1 VFGSDPWYPCGLA
14 GWFHRATY
22 GEGPHVE
29 NSFVSLLPPIVT
41 IGLALITKRIF
52 ISLGTGVVLG
62 SLLLSEWNVV
72 GAVTDV
78 LGLVGGLI
86 YAEGALTEEIYILFF
101 VLMLG
106 VLTAYIHVLG
116 GAQAFT
122 EWASKKVKSRFQ
134 AQLLPIIMGLIIFFD
149 DAFSSLVAGNVSR
162 PLTDKYRVSRAKLS
176 YLVDSTA
183 APDIILSPVSGWA
196 AFISTVLAGIMVDL
210 NVDRYTGYEAFLLTI
225 PTNYYAITALVLVFA
240 VAFFGLNFGSMRR
253 HEERAVEEG
262 VLVDPSKGKVPG
274 EASGDLPARD
284 DGKIGDLIWPVVT
297 LLGVT
302 VAMTL
307 WLGITRTEGPV
318 TAMQILT
325 NTDVIFSLAVAVLI
339 ATAVALAK
347 LLSRGS
353 GELAVRGFTTGIKAM
368 IPAAGMLFL
377 AWITAEIMGELGV
390 GEYLGG
396 LIEGTAL
403 LNLLPAILFVLA
415 AFIAFSIGSTFGT
428 FGVMLPIGAQIA
440 VAGGAESLLI
450 PVFGAVLAGS
460 IFGDHTSPL
469 SDTTILSSIGSGIQL
484 VEHVTTQM
492 PYALVAAL
500 ASTIGYVVLGFTE
513 NLVIG
518 LVIAL
523 AALAAGIFLLKE
535 RFSDR
540 AAHESRVEPH
550 VRAA

>member
-1 VFGSDPWYPCGLA
+1 MG
-14 GWFHRATY
+14 R
-22 GEGPHVE
+22 GPHVE

-41 IGLALITKRIF
+41 ISLAIITKRIF
-52 ISLGTGVVLG
+52 VSLGTGVVLG
-62 SLLLSEWNVV
+62 SLLLNEWDPV
-72 GAVTDV
+72 GAFTEV
-78 LGLVGGLI
+78 LALAGGLL
-86 YAEGALTEEIYILFF
+86 YAEGALTEEIYLLFF

-106 VLTAYIHVLG
+106 VLTCYIHVLG

-122 EWASKKVKSRFQ
+122 EWASKKVRSRFQ
-134 AQLLPIIMGLIIFFD
+134 AQLLPIFMGFIIFFD

-162 PLTDKYRVSRAKLS
+162 PLTDKYRVSRAKLA

-183 APDIILSPVSGWA
+183 APVIILTPVSGWA

-210 NVDRYTGYEAFLLTI
+210 NIDRYSGYEAFLLTI
-225 PTNYYAITALVLVFA
+225 PSNYYAITALILV
-240 VAFFGLNFGSMRR
+240 VAAAYFGLNLGSMRR

-262 VLVDPSKGKVPG
+262 VLVDASKGSVPG

-284 DGKIGDLIWPVVT
+284 DGKVGDLVWPVVI
-297 LLGVT
+297 LVGVT
-302 VAMTL
+302 VAVAV
-307 WLGITRTEGPV
+307 WLGITRTEGSV

-325 NTDVIFSLAVAVLI
+325 NTDVIFSLAVAVVI

-347 LLSRGS
+347 ILTKGSGDLASRGF
-353 GELAVRGFTTGIKAM
+353 ATGIKSM
-368 IPAAGMLFL
+368 VPAAGMVYL
-377 AWITAEIMGELGV
+377 AWMTAEIMGELGV

-396 LIEGTAL
+396 LVEGTAL
-403 LNLLPAILFVLA
+403 LALLPAILFVLA

-492 PYALVAAL
+492 PYALLAAL

-523 AALAAGIFLLKE
+523 AALAGGIFLLKQ

-540 AAHESRVEPH
+540 AAHESRVQPH

>member
-1 VFGSDPWYPCGLA
+1 M
-14 GWFHRATY
+14 
-22 GEGPHVE
+22 E

-41 IGLALITKRIF
+41 IGLAIITKRIF
-52 ISLGTGVVLG
+52 VSLGTGVVLG
-62 SLLLSEWNVV
+62 SLLLSGWDVV
-72 GAVTDV
+72 GAVSDV
-78 LGLVGGLI
+78 LGFAGGLI
-86 YAEGALTEEIYILFF
+86 YAEGAVTEEMYILFF
-101 VLMLG
+101 IFMLG
-106 VLTAYIHVLG
+106 VLTSYIHVLG

-122 EWASKKVKSRFQ
+122 EWASKRVKSRFQ
-134 AQLLPIIMGLIIFFD
+134 AQLFPIVMGFIIFFD
-149 DAFSSLVAGNVSR
+149 DAFSSLVSGNVSR

-183 APDIILSPVSGWA
+183 APVIILTPISGWA
-196 AFISTVLAGIMVDL
+196 AFISTVLAGIMVNI
-210 NVDRYTGYEAFLLTI
+210 NVERYTGYEAFLLTI
-225 PTNYYAITALVLVFA
+225 PTNYYAITALVLVVA
-240 VAFFGLNFGSMRR
+240 VAYFGLNFGSMRR

-262 VLVDPSKGKVPG
+262 ILVDPSKGNVPG

-284 DGKIGDLIWPVVT
+284 DGKVGDLVWPV
-297 LLGVT
+297 LILIGVT
-302 VAMTL
+302 VAMAL

-339 ATAVALAK
+339 ATVFALAK
-347 LLSRGS
+347 VLSKGS
-353 GELAVRGFTTGIKAM
+353 GGLAARGFTTGIKAM
-368 IPAAGMLFL
+368 VPAAGMLFL

-403 LNLLPAILFVLA
+403 LDLLPAILFVLA

-440 VAGGAESLLI
+440 AAGGAESLLI

-492 PYALVAAL
+492 PYALLAAL

-513 NLVIG
+513 NLIVG
-518 LVIAL
+518 LVVAL
-523 AALAAGIFLLKE
+523 AALAAGIFMLKA
-535 RFSDR
+535 RFADR
-540 AAHESRVEPH
+540 AAHESRVERH

>member
-1 VFGSDPWYPCGLA
+1 
-14 GWFHRATY
+14 
-22 GEGPHVE
+22 VE

-41 IGLALITKRIF
+41 IGLAIITKRIF
-52 ISLGTGVVLG
+52 VSLGTGVALG
-62 SLLLSEWNVV
+62 SLLLNEWDVV
-72 GAVTDV
+72 GAVSDV
-78 LGLVGGLI
+78 VALAGGLI
-86 YAEGALTEEIYILFF
+86 YAEGTVTEEMYILFF
-101 VLMLG
+101 ILMLG
-106 VLTAYIHVLG
+106 VLTSYIHVLG
-116 GAQAFT
+116 GALAFT
-122 EWASKKVKSRFQ
+122 EWASKRVKSRFQ
-134 AQLLPIIMGLIIFFD
+134 AQLFPIVMGFIIFFD

-183 APDIILSPVSGWA
+183 APVIILVPISGWA
-196 AFISTVLAGIMVDL
+196 AFITTVLAGIMVNL

-225 PTNYYAITALVLVFA
+225 PTNYYAITALVLVVA
-240 VAFFGLNFGSMRR
+240 VAYFGLNFGSMRR

-262 VLVDPSKGKVPG
+262 VLFDASKGNVPG

-284 DGKIGDLIWPVVT
+284 DGKVGDLVWPVVI
-297 LLGVT
+297 LIGVT
-302 VAMTL
+302 VAMAL
-307 WLGITRTEGPV
+307 WLGITRTEGSV
-318 TAMQILT
+318 TAMQILA
-325 NTDVIFSLAVAVLI
+325 NTDVILSLAVAVFI

-347 LLSRGS
+347 VLSKGSGDLASRGF
-353 GELAVRGFTTGIKAM
+353 ATGIKAM
-368 IPAAGMLFL
+368 VPAAGMLFL

-403 LNLLPAILFVLA
+403 LGLLPAILFVLA

-440 VAGGAESLLI
+440 VAGGGESLLI

-492 PYALVAAL
+492 PYALLAAL

-513 NLVIG
+513 NMAIG
-518 LVIAL
+518 LVTAL
-523 AALAAGIFLLKE
+523 GALAAGVFALKE

-540 AAHESRVEPH
+540 AAHEARVEPQ
-550 VRAA
+550 VPAA

>member
-1 VFGSDPWYPCGLA
+1 M
-14 GWFHRATY
+14 
-22 GEGPHVE
+22 EG
-29 NSFVSLLPPIVT
+29 SFVSLLPPIVT
-41 IGLALITKRIF
+41 IGLAIWTKRIF
-52 ISLGTGVVLG
+52 VSLGIGVALG
-62 SLLLSEWNVV
+62 SLLLNEWDVV
-72 GAVTDV
+72 GAVTEV
-78 LGLVGGLI
+78 LALAGGLL
-86 YAEGALTEEIYILFF
+86 YAEGALTEEIYLLFF

-106 VLTAYIHVLG
+106 VLTSYIHVLG

-122 EWASKKVKSRFQ
+122 EWASKRVRSRFQ
-134 AQLLPIIMGLIIFFD
+134 AQLFPIVMGFIIFFD
-149 DAFSSLVAGNVSR
+149 DAFSSLVSGNVSR
-162 PLTDKYRVSRAKLS
+162 PLTDKYRVSRAKLA

-183 APDIILSPVSGWA
+183 APVIILVPISGWA
-196 AFISTVLAGIMVDL
+196 AFIATVLAGIMANL
-210 NVDRYTGYEAFLLTI
+210 NVDRYSGYEAFLLTI
-225 PTNYYAITALVLVFA
+225 PTNYYAITALVLV
-240 VAFFGLNFGSMRR
+240 VATAYFGLNFGSMRR

-262 VLVDPSKGKVPG
+262 VLVDASKGNVPG
-274 EASGDLPARD
+274 EASGDLPARE
-284 DGKIGDLIWPVVT
+284 DGKVGDLVWPVVI

-302 VAMTL
+302 VAMAL

-325 NTDVIFSLAVAVLI
+325 NTDVIFSLAVAVFV

-347 LLSRGS
+347 VLRKAS
-353 GELAVRGFTTGIKAM
+353 GDLAPRGFVTGIKSM
-368 IPAAGMLFL
+368 VPAAGMVYL
-377 AWITAEIMGELGV
+377 AWMTAEIMGELGV

-403 LNLLPAILFVLA
+403 LALLPAVVFVIA

-440 VAGGAESLLI
+440 VAGGSESLLI

-492 PYALVAAL
+492 PYALLAAL
-500 ASTIGYVVLGFTE
+500 ASTIGYVLLGITE
-513 NLVIG
+513 NLLVG
-518 LVIAL
+518 LVTALVAL
-523 AALAAGIFLLKE
+523 AASIAMLKG

-540 AAHESRVEPH
+540 AQHESRVRSEMSP
-550 VRAA
+550 A